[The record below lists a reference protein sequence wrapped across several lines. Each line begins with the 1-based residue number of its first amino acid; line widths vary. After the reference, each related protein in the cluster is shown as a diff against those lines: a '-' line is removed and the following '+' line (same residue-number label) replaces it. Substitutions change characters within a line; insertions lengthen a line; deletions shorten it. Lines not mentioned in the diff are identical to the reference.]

1 MPRVQVL
8 LDVTVNREVDAPDF
22 TGADLVH
29 LVTGILQRAIPKRIP
44 LSPKTTLVAPGPVKP
59 SVVVTFG
66 HASIGIVG
74 EVVKAPACLDA
85 EPREVETVEDLARV
99 IAAKQGDAA

>member
-8 LDVTVNREVDAPDF
+8 LDVTVTREVDAPDF

-74 EVVKAPACLDA
+74 ESKKPEDHDGRFAPFSNDYPA
-85 EPREVETVEDLARV
+85 PTEVGKGEA
-99 IAAKQGDAA
+99 